1 MHPGVGMPEQLDT
14 ILSETTL
21 RAALRAAW
29 LDSWPG
35 TVEAHEEG
43 GFLIKDSTGSLNAI
57 RWRRGQQNS
66 IILPS
71 HPGCKIGGS
80 DIILTFHTHPNPG
93 PNYIQEPSQTD
104 IRAVRDDADLK
115 GAFYLG
121 EIVISKE
128 TLYLIDPTGQVVVV
142 GSPDLF
148 LADG

>member
-1 MHPGVGMPEQLDT
+1 MPDQLDD

-29 LDSWPG
+29 LDSRPG
-35 TVEAHEEG
+35 TVGAHEEG
-43 GFLIKDSTGSLNAI
+43 GFLIKGSAGNLNAI

-71 HPGCKIGGS
+71 HPGCKIGGG
-80 DIILTFHTHPNPG
+80 DIILSFHTHPNTG

-115 GAFYLG
+115 GPFYLG
-121 EIVISKE
+121 ELVISKE
-128 TLYLIDPTGQVVVV
+128 TLYLIDPTGQVGVV
-142 GSPDLF
+142 GDPDQF